1 MPLLDVV
8 ANNVWA
14 YSVPHS
20 FMGLHVGARMTV
32 VKLSAGGLLLHSPVP
47 VDESLA
53 QELAALGEVTHI
65 VCPNLFHHV
74 FAADVKQRY
83 PQAVLHGPAK
93 LASKRKDLSLDAL
106 LSETPHPDWGDDFE
120 LVFID
125 GSMLHETVFYHRA
138 SKTLIAA
145 DLIENFHQCEHGFT
159 RWYLK
164 LGGLWKSPGWH
175 PVLRLVYLNRR
186 KARASVTRILEWPFE
201 KLSLAHGEVITENAR
216 NQVRHGMEW
225 LF

>member
-47 VDESLA
+47 VDEPLA

-93 LASKRKDLSLDAL
+93 LASKRKDLSLDAV

-120 LVFID
+120 LVFIE
-125 GSMLHETVFYHRA
+125 GSMLQIGRA
-138 SKTLIAA
+138 SCR
-145 DLIENFHQCEHGFT
+145 E
-159 RWYLK
+159 R
-164 LGGLWKSPGWH
+164 
-175 PVLRLVYLNRR
+175 V
-186 KARASVTRILEWPFE
+186 
-201 KLSLAHGEVITENAR
+201 
-216 NQVRHGMEW
+216 
-225 LF
+225 